1 MSLRHDTSLG
11 MSGAVGK
18 SICARSSEVFGV
30 AAAALCCR
38 GTKRGRE
45 GFAFFAVSFAAFLVG
60 VIAPFVAVSVFFA
73 AGFASTC
80 FLVCVLRGVDADWR
94 WRRTERVG
102 WLSPPDLF
110 CASVGM
116 IVSIAIT
123 AVMTG
128 SRYFVFKLRIFPI
141 VDVFSLVYY
150 NLESLRQCAL
160 YSIGSHGFHTGY
172 VEAFSP

>member
-102 WLSPPDLF
+102 WF
-110 CASVGM
+110 
-116 IVSIAIT
+116 
-123 AVMTG
+123 
-128 SRYFVFKLRIFPI
+128 
-141 VDVFSLVYY
+141 
-150 NLESLRQCAL
+150 
-160 YSIGSHGFHTGY
+160 
-172 VEAFSP
+172 